1 MKTFDD
7 IRGRSNDQVDLE
19 GELLE
24 EGIGKVSST
33 VLLGRLKGLTR
44 GIKDKSLSQSIFN
57 LGMMASTIS
66 LQIPNQKVLNKKLD
80 DVGKDLVKLRNQNEV
95 LKKEIVLL
103 KNDASKAHRMN
114 MDLKNKME
122 LVLVSM
128 KEIKRTMK

>member
-1 MKTFDD
+1 
-7 IRGRSNDQVDLE
+7 
-19 GELLE
+19 
-24 EGIGKVSST
+24 
-33 VLLGRLKGLTR
+33 
-44 GIKDKSLSQSIFN
+44 

-80 DVGKDLVKLRNQNEV
+80 DVGKDLNQLRNQNEV
-95 LKKEIVLL
+95 LKRDIVLL

-128 KEIKRTMK
+128 REIKRIMK